1 MKNWYIYFVAMMA
14 IYGLGCNR
22 TTSKKQVMQ
31 IGPADAQCLNCDTL
45 GTTVRMNMI
54 QNHYPLDTKNV
65 YAILLNPKRKS
76 LIFGGDWTL
85 QKWENGSWMGAK
97 MNGMYGFG
105 DVGMQLNF
113 APDYYCFSYPVS
125 CYRIT
130 SGKYRIIQ
138 SFHDGRTENC
148 FTEKYY
154 VMRTKLLLGVLAWFA
169 ACTLQAQE
177 VNDRY
182 IEVTG
187 TSEIEIVPDKIHYLI
202 EIREYFEEEFDG
214 KSKSEEYRTKV
225 PLGQI
230 EQQLWKVLID
240 VGIPKEAVRTQEVG
254 DYWRRQG
261 QDFLV
266 SKKYDITLTDFK
278 QIDEIVKRIDT
289 RGVNTMRIGELEN
302 KDMLVY
308 HQKGKIEAL
317 KAAQRKATYLV
328 EALGKKLG
336 AVIRIVEDGNIG
348 MSSLFSAQSN
358 VRASDAASFDGFRT
372 IKRHYSMQVRFEITD

>member
-1 MKNWYIYFVAMMA
+1 M
-14 IYGLGCNR
+14 
-22 TTSKKQVMQ
+22 
-31 IGPADAQCLNCDTL
+31 
-45 GTTVRMNMI
+45 
-54 QNHYPLDTKNV
+54 
-65 YAILLNPKRKS
+65 
-76 LIFGGDWTL
+76 
-85 QKWENGSWMGAK
+85 
-97 MNGMYGFG
+97 
-105 DVGMQLNF
+105 
-113 APDYYCFSYPVS
+113 
-125 CYRIT
+125 
-130 SGKYRIIQ
+130 
-138 SFHDGRTENC
+138 
-148 FTEKYY
+148 Y

-317 KAAQRKATYLV
+317 KAAQRKAAYLV

-336 AVIRIVEDGNIG
+336 EVIRIVEDGNAG
-348 MSSLFSAQSN
+348 MSSFFSAQSN
-358 VRASDAASFDGFRT
+358 VRASDAVSFDGFRT
-372 IKRHYSMQVRFEITD
+372 IKKYYSMQVRFEITD